1 MLENNPLKSTNSGP
15 IKPHDIQNSSFVS
28 FQMRYDYC
36 IEVVGVVAERS
47 MKLILVRMNYV
58 NIF

>member
-1 MLENNPLKSTNSGP
+1 
-15 IKPHDIQNSSFVS
+15 
-28 FQMRYDYC
+28 MRYDYC